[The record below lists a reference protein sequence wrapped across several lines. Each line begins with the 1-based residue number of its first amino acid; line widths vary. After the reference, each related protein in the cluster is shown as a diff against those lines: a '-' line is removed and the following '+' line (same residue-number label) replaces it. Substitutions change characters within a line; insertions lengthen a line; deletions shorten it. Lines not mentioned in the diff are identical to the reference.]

1 MIGTLENPARV
12 KCISIVNDVRTSFI
26 NRPPGQRPQP
36 DSREKT
42 MNDYEAVDTFQQ
54 IIAQIVK
61 RLICEEETEEK

>member
-1 MIGTLENPARV
+1 
-12 KCISIVNDVRTSFI
+12 
-26 NRPPGQRPQP
+26 
-36 DSREKT
+36 